1 MGRPRRGG
9 VRGEDG
15 DDVRLL
21 DALEQ
26 KVDFDVG
33 VALVSVIYF
42 GSLAEEGIGFLEKKN
57 EALISAKLK
66 ILSRFLS
73 VSPVN
78 LLTTAARS
86 I

>member
-1 MGRPRRGG
+1 MPSGLDATEPMGRPRRGG
-9 VRGEDG
+9 VRVEDG

-33 VALVSVIYF
+33 LALVSVIYF
-42 GSLAEEGIGFLEKKN
+42 GALAEEGIGFVEKKN
-57 EALISAKLK
+57 G
-66 ILSRFLS
+66 
-73 VSPVN
+73 
-78 LLTTAARS
+78 TTYFGRAENP